1 MRKNEWISI
10 VAIMFFISVV
20 SAFTTLFISN
30 KYFITKIKTVSMVE
44 VLKDTNDDSYQK
56 FLDGTISQDEY
67 SELKIDESLDI
78 ELINSKSRIGK
89 KKAWKIKNFYGAKL
103 DPFAV
108 ILDGEKP
115 IKAFYTEAEDVID
128 SLIKY
133 LNNNGK

>member
-1 MRKNEWISI
+1 MTDVII
-10 VAIMFFISVV
+10 V
-20 SAFTTLFISN
+20 
-30 KYFITKIKTVSMVE
+30 
-44 VLKDTNDDSYQK
+44 
-56 FLDGTISQDEY
+56 Y
-67 SELKIDESLDI
+67 S
-78 ELINSKSRIGK
+78 SKSQLDRIGDTSKYTPIFHFVDSLAK
-89 KKAWKIKNFYGAKL
+89 KSRKEAWRIKSYYGAKL

>member
-1 MRKNEWISI
+1 MTDVIVVYSDKN
-10 VAIMFFISVV
+10 
-20 SAFTTLFISN
+20 
-30 KYFITKIKTVSMVE
+30 
-44 VLKDTNDDSYQK
+44 Q
-56 FLDGTISQDEY
+56 LD
-67 SELKIDESLDI
+67 
-78 ELINSKSRIGK
+78 RIGDTSKYTPIFHFVDSLAK
-89 KKAWKIKNFYGAKL
+89 KSKKEAWRIKSYYGAKL